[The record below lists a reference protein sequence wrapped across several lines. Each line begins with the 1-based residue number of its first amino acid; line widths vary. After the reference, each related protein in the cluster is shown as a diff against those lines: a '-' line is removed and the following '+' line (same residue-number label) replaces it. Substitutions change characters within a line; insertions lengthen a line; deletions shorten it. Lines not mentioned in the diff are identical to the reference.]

1 MSETGMNSAKLLE
14 VLRLSKEVFLS
25 DEKFLRELDAIILK
39 VENGQTVFRDQFLG
53 VIEKMKSQYIDTFP
67 NMNDGNVDD
76 FLTMMGLIL
85 EMYRVIGIDWL
96 ENLRNKKWFLSQ
108 KPLTPE
114 ISSPGFL
121 FYLNMI

>member
-96 ENLRNKKWFLSQ
+96 ENLRNKK
-108 KPLTPE
+108 
-114 ISSPGFL
+114 
-121 FYLNMI
+121 